1 MTIATTRPETDA
13 LPTGGVVHLLGEEVP
28 APAWL
33 VRVGEETFLRST
45 TPHAVV
51 DARGRGRVRVGA
63 TDRHVVL
70 SEVAPEMH
78 DLLDDAF
85 RATYGRCRPD
95 QVADMVSDD
104 AAASTYRVRG
114 RRPTVAE
121 RLGDLVVAWRARTT
135 APGRGVPGVRRGA
148 DTCPCTP

>member
-33 VRVGEETFLRST
+33 VQVGDDVYLRLAE
-45 TPHAVV
+45 PRPVV
-51 DARGRGRVRVGA
+51 DARGRGRVRVGGA
-63 TDRHVVL
+63 EHFVVL

-78 DLLDDAF
+78 DALDDAF
-85 RATYGRCRPD
+85 RATYGRCRPE
-95 QVADMVSDD
+95 QVAAMVSDD
-104 AAASTYRVRG
+104 AAASTYRLRQ

-121 RLGDLVVAWRARTT
+121 RVADRLGAWQQRARVARDVAVTDRT
-135 APGRGVPGVRRGA
+135 P
-148 DTCPCTP
+148 CPCSA

>member
-33 VRVGEETFLRST
+33 VRVGAETYLRSAK
-45 TPHAVV
+45 PHAVV
-51 DARGRGRVRVGA
+51 DTRGRGRVRVGG
-63 TDRHVVL
+63 TDLHVVL

-85 RATYGRCRPD
+85 RTTYGRCRPD

-104 AAASTYRVRG
+104 AAASTYRLRR
-114 RRPTVAE
+114 RRPGLAE
-121 RLGDLVVAWRARTT
+121 RVAGRITTWQERARFARSAAATGP
-135 APGRGVPGVRRGA
+135 AP
-148 DTCPCTP
+148 CPCTA